1 VTRAVYP
8 GTFDPFT
15 PGHLDVAA
23 RARALFTHLTILVAV
38 NAGKSPSG
46 TVHSRAAELRAALPP
61 HWTDVEVAAW
71 PGLTTDYCLRHGATA
86 IVRGVRN
93 QTDFRH
99 EYELAAMNQSLGVTT
114 LLLPTTPALATV
126 SSTALRALG

>member
-23 RARALFTHLTILVAV
+23 RARGLFTHLTILVAV

-46 TVHSRAAELRAALPP
+46 TVHSRAAEIRAVLP
-61 HWTDVEVAAW
+61 WDDVEVAAW
-71 PGLTTDYCLRHGATA
+71 PGLTTDFCLRHGATA

-99 EYELAAMNQSLGVTT
+99 EYQLAAMNQTLGVTT
-114 LLLPTTPALATV
+114 VFLPTRPTFATV
-126 SSTALRALG
+126 SSTALRALR